1 MRRYVKFCVCAA
13 AAALMFASACGQKQG
28 ETEETTAAA
37 DTDQE
42 ITGQVELGQYK
53 GVEIQREDR
62 TVTDEE
68 VQSAIDSRL
77 EANPDWVEVERPA
90 ENGDTVNIDFVG
102 IRDGEAFEGGTGEN
116 YDLVLGSGSFI
127 DGFEEG
133 LVGAVKGQELSL
145 DLTFPDPYLNN
156 PDLAGQPVVFDVTV
170 NRVEEPQTPELNDA
184 FVQRISDFDT
194 VDAWEADLRAQLED
208 AKEQQ
213 AETAEEN
220 ALFDAVVANATF
232 TDVDASIEAE
242 YERMME
248 QNETLLAMQGM
259 DLDQYLSYFNM
270 DQAAYEERMHNQA
283 DYNVKLEL
291 VLAKIAETEGLEID
305 DETRQAVADINGVEN
320 FDALKEVAGETDAE
334 RFARNWTAME
344 FLKDNAVYK

>member
-170 NRVEEPQTPELNDA
+170 NRVEEPQTPELNEA

-305 DETRQAVADINGVEN
+305 DEARQAVADINGVEN
-320 FDALKEVAGETDAE
+320 FDALKEVAGEMDAE

>member
-1 MRRYVKFCVCAA
+1 M
-13 AAALMFASACGQKQG
+13 
-28 ETEETTAAA
+28 
-37 DTDQE
+37 
-42 ITGQVELGQYK
+42 
-53 GVEIQREDR
+53 
-62 TVTDEE
+62 TDEE

-305 DETRQAVADINGVEN
+305 DEARQAVADINGVEN

>member
-116 YDLVLGSGSFI
+116 YDLVLGSSSFI

-305 DETRQAVADINGVEN
+305 DEARQAVADINGVEN

>member
-13 AAALMFASACGQKQG
+13 AAALMFAPACGQKQG

-305 DETRQAVADINGVEN
+305 DEARQAVADINGVEN

>member
-248 QNETLLAMQGM
+248 QNETLLSMQGM

-305 DETRQAVADINGVEN
+305 DEARQAVADINGVEN